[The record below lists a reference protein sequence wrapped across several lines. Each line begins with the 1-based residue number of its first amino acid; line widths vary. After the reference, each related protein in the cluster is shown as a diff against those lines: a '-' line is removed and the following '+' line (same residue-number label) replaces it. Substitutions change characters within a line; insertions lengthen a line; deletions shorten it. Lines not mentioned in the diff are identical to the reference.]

1 MNKTKEV
8 IDIIRQNITAF
19 STPLWLCPAKR
30 IHRDIPQP
38 FSPIHPS
45 IDDILIDVGIYGRL
59 DDRKAAMYTRQ
70 LDIWSLRNNARK
82 MVGINSC
89 YCRIQ
94 YCFDCFF
101 YQLYSQHSYSED
113 EFWASDA
120 SALANSSAYDRR
132 HYSRVRDKYE
142 ALQGGLE
149 DLYLKM
155 VNPENRV
162 FRWTG

>member
-1 MNKTKEV
+1 MV
-8 IDIIRQNITAF
+8 LIVAIAVFNIA
-19 STPLWLCPAKR
+19 
-30 IHRDIPQP
+30 
-38 FSPIHPS
+38 
-45 IDDILIDVGIYGRL
+45 LIV
-59 DDRKAAMYTRQ
+59 
-70 LDIWSLRNNARK
+70 
-82 MVGINSC
+82 
-89 YCRIQ
+89 
-94 YCFDCFF
+94 FF

-162 FRWTG
+162 FRWTGKVFGWKKIVDILSYIIAFILL